1 MKFEDLN
8 YDELLNINAGEAKE
22 DRNWLKIVGTGVFTI
37 GATMAS
43 CGVIPAGAAIV
54 GGVWSIANEL

>member
-37 GATMAS
+37 GATMTS